1 MLNNC
6 PSSVTPIIVDDPCQ
20 GNRIKTACVISTKA
34 LTYLGLPPN
43 STLENIIDALLLSLA
58 DARTRLAQ
66 AEVTIA
72 DHETRITNL
81 EP

>member
-1 MLNNC
+1 MSTKC
-6 PSSVTPIIVDDPCQ
+6 II
-20 GNRIKTACVISTKA
+20 SLKA
-34 LTYLGLPPN
+34 LTYLGLAPN
-43 STLENIIDALLLSLA
+43 STLEDIIDALLLSLA

-81 EP
+81 E